1 MRNLTLAAL
10 MISTLVACGD
20 KDGDDT
26 GHHHHDTGTGDDGG
40 SGGDD
45 GGGTGDDGGGTGD
58 VGGGTG
64 DDGGGTGDDGGG
76 TGDDGGGTG
85 DDGGGGSVGDAANGA
100 TIYAATCGGGYCHGP
115 DGAGGG
121 APSHPEVVP
130 GLSDDELRD
139 IMNNGSGY
147 MGPQGLSAQE
157 VEDVL
162 AYLRATF
169 G

>member
-40 SGGDD
+40 SG
-45 GGGTGDDGGGTGD
+45 
-58 VGGGTG
+58 
-64 DDGGGTGDDGGG
+64 GDDGGG

>member
-40 SGGDD
+40 SG
-45 GGGTGDDGGGTGD
+45 
-58 VGGGTG
+58 
-64 DDGGGTGDDGGG
+64 
-76 TGDDGGGTG
+76 GDDGGGTG

>member
-1 MRNLTLAAL
+1 MRNLTLVAL
-10 MISTLVACGD
+10 MISTLIACGD

-45 GGGTGDDGGGTGD
+45 GS
-58 VGGGTG
+58 GTG
-64 DDGGGTGDDGGG
+64 DDGGGTGDDS
-76 TGDDGGGTG
+76 
-85 DDGGGGSVGDAANGA
+85 GGGSVGDAANGA

-121 APSHPEVVP
+121 APSHIEVVP

-147 MGPQGLSAQE
+147 MSPQGLSAQE